1 MKASLF
7 VTCLVDQFYP
17 EVGESAVKVLRRLG
31 VEVDFPKGQTC
42 CGQPA
47 FNSGFKRQAKARA
60 LHTLDIFQDSEYV
73 VIPSGSCGAMVKVF
87 YADLF
92 RDDPVLEER
101 ARALAE
107 RTYEFSQFLV
117 QVLGITDIGAE
128 YDGTVTYHASCHLLR
143 ELKVQGEPMSLIHGV
158 KGVRLAEMD
167 DAEECCGF
175 GGTFSVKYPRISAAM
190 LEKKLQSIQATGADA
205 LVACDAGCLMH
216 IAGAMSRR
224 GMKVEPMHLAQ
235 LLAKVGDRGG

>member
-60 LHTLDIFQDSEYV
+60 QHILDLFQDSEYV

-128 YDGTVTYHASCHLLR
+128 YDGMVTYHASCHLLR
-143 ELKVQGEPMSLIHGV
+143 ELNVQGEPKSLIHGV
-158 KGVRLAEMD
+158 KCVRLAEMD